1 MWASAPTRVG
11 GFVTQ
16 PSPAYAL
23 RCPFHTRRYAGGTLS
38 KQERAGDGSCGTKIP
53 EPAQPVRGKTLYALS
68 LVISRYRFRY
78 CQAEFSPETF
88 VPGEFL
94 RISDQS
100 TGQRKALS
108 CLERVD
114 RAEPGTGVEGTPDMF
129 GRASSN
135 GKTCR
140 NSSEMKVDKC

>member
-1 MWASAPTRVG
+1 MYRPTALAPNLPG
-11 GFVTQ
+11 GCGH
-16 PSPAYAL
+16 PPL
-23 RCPFHTRRYAGGTLS
+23 RGWEVLPRNL
-38 KQERAGDGSCGTKIP
+38 
-53 EPAQPVRGKTLYALS
+53 AQPVRGKTLYALS

-114 RAEPGTGVEGTPDMF
+114 RAEPGTGVEGTPDIF
-129 GRASSN
+129 GRAASN